1 MAFYYTLWFPLKFFS
16 GQWRFWYDT
25 TILGTWVSILN
36 YFFLLKIDQWNCAE
50 SNMIQFLNHSFKVI
64 FSLIWW
70 DLTWYNISC
79 NSDTSCFSRLCFIS
93 ALISTLTFLLLGI
106 PLPILLLLQHTI
118 RYDMIWCSHSIMLF
132 ISYFWQYPEIKQK
145 SSLQPRRVVD

>member
-1 MAFYYTLWFPLKFFS
+1 MLMSLIGLYYTLWFSLKFFS

-50 SNMIQFLNHSFKVI
+50 SNMIQFLTHSSKVI

-70 DLTWYNISC
+70 DLTWYFILC

-106 PLPILLLLQHTI
+106 PLPILLLQHTI
-118 RYDMIWCSHSIMLF
+118 RYELKYDVPTLSCFLF
-132 ISYFWQYPEIKQK
+132 LTSDNIQK
-145 SSLQPRRVVD
+145 